1 MSCSLPAVLHC
12 RSVTDRGLSKLDTI
26 FLHGLQVQ
34 AVIGIYA
41 WERGVTQ
48 TVTIDIEMA
57 TDVARAAASDS
68 IDAAINYKSVAKRLI
83 AFAESS
89 EFALVETLAESLA
102 RIIVTEFDVPSVT
115 LSVSKPG
122 AIEGSRDVGVKIER
136 TRDSY
141 E

>member
-1 MSCSLPAVLHC
+1 MSWGRPKAAV
-12 RSVTDRGLSKLDTI
+12 STTSDRGLSKLDTI
-26 FLHGLQVQ
+26 FLRGLQVQ
-34 AVIGIYA
+34 AVIGIFA
-41 WERGVTQ
+41 WERGATQ

-57 TDVARAAASDS
+57 TDVARAAATDS

-83 AFAESS
+83 AFAEAS

-102 RIIVTEFDVPSVT
+102 RIIVTEFDVPSVR

-122 AIEGSRDVGVKIER
+122 AIEGSRDVGVMIER
-136 TRDSY
+136 TQANY